1 MIRHVPKLDQHWGF
15 FASATP
21 RQKVGADAQFEVF
34 NNAASFVERMEG
46 VEVCD
51 ANIGNKQHVEKL
63 KACLN

>member
-1 MIRHVPKLDQHWGF
+1 
-15 FASATP
+15 
-21 RQKVGADAQFEVF
+21 VGDNAQFEVF
-34 NNAASFVERMEG
+34 FNTASFVERMEG